1 MKDNTPVSIFIL
13 DKEYKVAC
21 GEDEQDSLY
30 AAARY
35 LNNKMQEIRS
45 AGKVSGLERI
55 AVMAALNIS
64 YELMQS
70 RNKNENEM
78 IGTQEQIDLLLGKI
92 NTALSSIER

>member
-1 MKDNTPVSIFIL
+1 MSIFIL

-21 GEDEQDSLY
+21 SEDEQDSLY

-92 NTALSSIER
+92 NTALSSTER